1 MKKDKYVN
9 IDPNAKP
16 GAYSSLGSEKEQMET
31 AEANMKL
38 QDAFYDENESNGI
51 DPANLNNQSAIL
63 TEMD

>member
-1 MKKDKYVN
+1 MKKDKFVN

-16 GAYSSLGSEKEQMET
+16 VSPGSEEEQMET
-31 AEANMKL
+31 AEANMKI

-63 TEMD
+63 TDMD

>member
-1 MKKDKYVN
+1 MEKDKIVN

-16 GAYSSLGSEKEQMET
+16 VNQRELEEQLKT
-31 AEANMKL
+31 TEANQKL
-38 QDAFYDENESNGI
+38 QDAFYDENKSDGV

>member
-1 MKKDKYVN
+1 MEKDKFVD

-16 GAYSSLGSEKEQMET
+16 VNQRELEEQLKT
-31 AEANMKL
+31 TEANQKL
-38 QDAFYDENESNGI
+38 QDAFYDENKSDGV